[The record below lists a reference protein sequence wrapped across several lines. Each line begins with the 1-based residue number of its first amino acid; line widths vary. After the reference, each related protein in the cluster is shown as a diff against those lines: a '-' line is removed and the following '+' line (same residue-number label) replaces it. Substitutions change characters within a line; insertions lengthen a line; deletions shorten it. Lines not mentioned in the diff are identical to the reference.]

1 MSNNGNT
8 THHRVGVTGRPEPA
22 GPVVVH
28 EDAIHLVDFEERD
41 PETVAFVGSAEDP
54 VEAAHQ
60 CLRVGAQ
67 AVRAAH
73 VSLDSDIVRGRFDA
87 MSEHF
92 DTQVGAAVN
101 QIAEATRSIVDKETG
116 TLPTVLDAHQQKLE
130 DLLGTT
136 FDPESKKSVLA
147 LFEQVMADS
156 HQTQVTAVKKL
167 ISAEGED
174 SPLKKMKDDI
184 VDEFSRRLGE
194 IRGDVQGLSEKI
206 AVKAA
211 VDPVVAITTAKG
223 FAFEEVVHDQ
233 VGRIATAHGD
243 TTEEVGNVL
252 GSNGT
257 KKGDEVVTV
266 NREDTYGEDGRFV
279 LEAKARPLN
288 MRKIHEELDAA
299 LGNRD
304 AQAAVAVFSRQ
315 EEAPTP
321 VPFSYS
327 DNKAIAVLDE
337 DGDDAALRLAYMWAR
352 WVVRRQFASTEGG
365 DLDTARIMDLIE
377 EVARALKRSTTIK
390 RSHTT
395 AKKSIDQAGREVTAL
410 VNEVREALEALGTEL
425 GAGGEDE

>member
-1 MSNNGNT
+1 
-8 THHRVGVTGRPEPA
+8 
-22 GPVVVH
+22 
-28 EDAIHLVDFEERD
+28 
-41 PETVAFVGSAEDP
+41 
-54 VEAAHQ
+54 
-60 CLRVGAQ
+60 
-67 AVRAAH
+67 
-73 VSLDSDIVRGRFDA
+73 
-87 MSEHF
+87 
-92 DTQVGAAVN
+92 
-101 QIAEATRSIVDKETG
+101 
-116 TLPTVLDAHQQKLE
+116 
-130 DLLGTT
+130 
-136 FDPESKKSVLA
+136 
-147 LFEQVMADS
+147 MADS